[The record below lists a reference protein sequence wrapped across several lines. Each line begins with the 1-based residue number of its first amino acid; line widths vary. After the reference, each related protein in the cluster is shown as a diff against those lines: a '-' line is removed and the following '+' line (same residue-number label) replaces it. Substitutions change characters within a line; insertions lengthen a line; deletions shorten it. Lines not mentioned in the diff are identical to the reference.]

1 MVGPPFGLIA
11 GDADEAAARNPS
23 RSTGVGGGRRG
34 RNPEDAMFEPL
45 DRSENEKAS
54 GSHRS
59 MRVIWIVIAAVTVVL
74 AVLSFR

>member
-1 MVGPPFGLIA
+1 
-11 GDADEAAARNPS
+11 
-23 RSTGVGGGRRG
+23 
-34 RNPEDAMFEPL
+34 MFEPL
-45 DRSENEKAS
+45 DKSETEKTS